1 MTREHLENVAKAFFN
16 VEHDNEWHDA
26 SVSVRNDYVH
36 LAQTALLLMS
46 EAAAEVRSC
55 HKRKALARIEL
66 ASHISKNIR
75 LKIIRV
81 ACPLIPSPLS
91 MHPHHN
97 S

>member
-46 EAAAEVRSC
+46 EAAAEARSC

-66 ASHISKNIR
+66 ASHISKNIG
-75 LKIIRV
+75 
-81 ACPLIPSPLS
+81 
-91 MHPHHN
+91 
-97 S
+97 